1 MLLFV
6 LSISLFSFAFPIFFI
21 GCTDPA
27 MDELS
32 QQGLLQDIPS
42 AQEIRDSYK
51 DQKEQGSQLQIPAPS
66 QTSSTSGIDIPFLK
80 GKSIDQVKGILT
92 QQLGSLQ
99 EVLTLA
105 NPEEEIRRYENGEVS
120 LYEGL
125 IYRIK
130 VIFPYA
136 MRRSDALMY
145 VGIPEQVD
153 KYLVTHREYQLMN
166 TFEMRRIRLRRDSQD
181 NELVTEIEVFAWIP
195 SEVVTK

>member
-1 MLLFV
+1 M
-6 LSISLFSFAFPIFFI
+6 SPIFFV

-42 AQEIRDSYK
+42 AQENRESYEEK
-51 DQKEQGSQLQIPAPS
+51 KEQKKKIKSPDPS
-66 QTSSTSGIDIPFLK
+66 QSTSTSGIDIPFLK
-80 GKSIDQVKGILT
+80 GKSIDQVKGTLM

-99 EVLTLA
+99 EVLPLA
-105 NPEEEIRRYENGEVS
+105 NPEEEIRRYEKGEVS

-125 IYRIK
+125 IYRVK
-130 VIFPYA
+130 VIFPYP
-136 MRRSDALMY
+136 MRRSEGLMY

-153 KYLVTHREYQLMN
+153 KYLVTHHEYQLMN
-166 TFEMRRIRLRRDSQD
+166 TFEMRRIRLRRENKE